1 MRRSRSASLA
11 AIAAVAALVLAACG
25 GGGGG
30 DGDGDASEGGV
41 FQDCKANPNTC
52 NAVPAA
58 ELQQGGQLTFAIEKN
73 IPNWNLNSSEG
84 NVFETGMA
92 VKSILPYTY
101 YTAPDLTPQ
110 INPDLLESAE
120 LTSTNPQTVVYRIKQ
135 EAVWNDGTPITAED
149 FVFGW
154 KTQNNRDCPA
164 AQCPN
169 AGNGGYDK
177 VQSVVGSDNGKTV
190 TVTFA
195 APYADWQSLWGSAAP
210 LYPAHIAAQQG
221 DLNTPEGL
229 GAAFAWFGTNVP
241 TYAGGPFQISNW
253 EDNVALTLTP
263 NPQWYGAV
271 KPRLESVIMRVITDA
286 TQEPIALQNN
296 EVQVIYPQPQVD
308 LVQQVEN
315 IPGVS
320 QFQGLGLTWE
330 HFDLNLQ
337 FEALK
342 DEALRDAMFVAT
354 NRQDIID
361 KTVGQFNDEVGP
373 MNSHMFVQNQQGY
386 EEVLPAEQGSGDVEA
401 ARKILTDAGYTGAQ
415 EGQQLT
421 TPSGQVVP
429 SMRVRYTTGNA
440 IRQSTSELFA
450 SYMRQLGLTI
460 EVVPTD
466 DLGGTLDSGDY
477 EIMLYAWVQTP
488 FPFGGAEQLWLS
500 TSGSNFGGYNNPEVD
515 RLINEAGTVGVTDVA
530 AGHDLLNQAD
540 RIMSEDS
547 YVLPLYQKPTFI
559 ALQNEVANVRNNS
572 SLDGPTYNIQE
583 WGLRASS

>member
-1 MRRSRSASLA
+1 MRRSRGASLA
-11 AIAAVAALVLAACG
+11 AIAAVATLVLAAC

-41 FQDCKANPNTC
+41 FEDCMANPNTC

-58 ELQQGGQLTFAIEKN
+58 QLQQGGSLTFALEKN
-73 IPNWNLNSSEG
+73 IANWNLNSSEG
-84 NVFETGMA
+84 NVFDSGLA
-92 VKSILPYTY
+92 IKSILPYTY
-101 YTAPDLTPQ
+101 YTAPDLTSQ
-110 INPDLLESAE
+110 MNTDLLESAE
-120 LTSTNPQTVVYRIKQ
+120 LTNTSPQTVVYRIRQ
-135 EAVWNDGTPITAED
+135 EAVWNDGTPITADD
-149 FVFGW
+149 FIFNW
-154 KTQNNRDCPA
+154 KSQNNRDC
-164 AQCPN
+164 QCPN
-169 AGNGGYDK
+169 AGNGGYNLVD
-177 VQSVVGSDNGKTV
+177 SVVGTDNGKTV
-190 TVTFA
+190 TVTFSQ
-195 APYADWQSLWGSAAP
+195 PYADWQGLWGSAAP
-210 LYPAHIAAQQG
+210 LYPAHVAAQHG

-229 GAAFAWFGTNVP
+229 AAAFAWLGENVP
-241 TYAGGPFQISNW
+241 TYAGGPYQVANW

-263 NPQWYGAV
+263 NPRWYGAV
-271 KPRLESVIMRVITDA
+271 KPKLDSIIIRIITDA

-296 EVQVIYPQPQVD
+296 EVQVLYPQPQVD
-308 LVQQVEN
+308 LVQQVAN

-320 QFQGLGLTWE
+320 QYQGLGLTWE

-337 FEALK
+337 FEFLK
-342 DEALRDAMFVAT
+342 DEALRDAIFVAT

-373 MNSHMFVQNQQGY
+373 LNNHMFVQGTDGY
-386 EEVLPAEQGSGDVEA
+386 EEVLPADQGSGNVEA
-401 ARKILTDAGYTGAQ
+401 ARKILTDAGYRGAQ

-429 SMRVRYTTGNA
+429 PMRVRYTTGNA
-440 IRQSTSELFA
+440 IRQSTCELFA

-477 EIMLYAWVQTP
+477 EIMLFAWVQTP
-488 FPFGGAEQLWLS
+488 FSFDGAQQLWLS

-515 RLINEAGTVGVTDVA
+515 RLINEAGVKGVTDKA
-530 AGHDLLNQAD
+530 AGYDLLNQAD

-559 ALQNEVANVRNNS
+559 AVQDNVANIRNNS
-572 SLDGPTYNIQE
+572 SLDGPTYNVQE
-583 WGLRASS
+583 WGLRAAG

>member
-1 MRRSRSASLA
+1 MRRSRGASLA
-11 AIAAVAALVLAACG
+11 AIAAVATLVLAAC

-41 FQDCKANPNTC
+41 FADCATNPNTC
-52 NAVPAA
+52 NAVPADQ
-58 ELQQGGQLTFAIEKN
+58 LQQGGQLTFAIEKN

-84 NVFETGMA
+84 NVFETGLA
-92 VKSILPYTY
+92 VKSILPYTF

-120 LTSTNPQTVVYRIKQ
+120 LTSTSPQTVVYRIKQ
-135 EAVWNDGTPITAED
+135 EAVWNDGTPITADD

-164 AQCPN
+164 ALCPN

-195 APYADWQSLWGSAAP
+195 APYADWQGLWGSAAP

-253 EDNVALTLTP
+253 EDNVALTLAP
-263 NPQWYGAV
+263 NPQWYGSV

-308 LVQQVEN
+308 LVQQVQN

-320 QFQGLGLTWE
+320 QTQGLGLTWE

-337 FEALK
+337 FESLK

-373 MNSHMFVQNQQGY
+373 MNNHMFVQNQQGY
-386 EEVLPAEQGSGDVEA
+386 EAVLPAEQGSGDVEA

-477 EIMLYAWVQTP
+477 EIMLFAWVQTP

-515 RLINEAGTVGVTDVA
+515 RLINEAGTVGVTDRA
-530 AGHDLLNQAD
+530 AGYDLLNQAD

-583 WGLRASS
+583 WGMRASG